1 MKGGEQDETVT
12 VSTRDMEKP
21 KAYAECNNTE
31 IEISE
36 CAAVTMV
43 GTIEVKARYSGKR
56 LEKEAIEQFSG
67 ILKKMRGRDEG
78 ICRGA
83 VGHGWR

>member
-1 MKGGEQDETVT
+1 MRQTEQKGGEQDETVT

-36 CAAVTMV
+36 CAAATMV

-67 ILKKMRGRDEG
+67 ILKKCVEEMKEF
-78 ICRGA
+78 A
-83 VGHGWR
+83 EEL